1 MDLEGD
7 KGAKVKGGAE
17 DVLPG
22 SLLGLVG
29 VFVAVIQ
36 ARFDEP
42 SMPWRWSPSFTREE
56 TQDGTSDNPDPIY
69 VTSVYANEPQAR
81 NTFPRVVVSVPSAQL
96 QQVVVGNRA
105 AVRLPDRRQDFYAHD
120 YLTIAVRCYGREPGE
135 AATIADIV
143 RSHVAVCANQIREVM
158 KLHEIGLPAL
168 TEPQEAKDNEAEAP
182 GYVAVV
188 SFRVIN
194 EFKWSTKPIA
204 TLLQEISLAV
214 STGRVSVLEL
224 AMRGFTR

>member
-1 MDLEGD
+1 MDLEGEQ
-7 KGAKVKGGAE
+7 GAKLKGSAA

-42 SMPWRWSPSFTREE
+42 GMPWRWSPSYTREE
-56 TQDGTSDNPDPIY
+56 SQDATEDAPDPIL
-69 VTSVYANEPQAR
+69 VTSVFANEPEAR
-81 NTFPRVVVSVPSAQL
+81 SALPRVVVGVPNAQL

-105 AVRLPDRRQDFYAHD
+105 AARLNDRQQDFYAHD
-120 YLTIAVRCYGREPGE
+120 YVSVAIRCYGREPGE
-135 AATIADIV
+135 AATIADVV
-143 RSHVAVCANQIREVM
+143 RSHVAVCANQIREAM
-158 KLHEIGLPAL
+158 KIHEIGLPAL
-168 TEPQEAKDNEAEAP
+168 SEPQETRDNEAEVP
-182 GYVAVV
+182 YFVSIV

-194 EFKWSTKPIA
+194 EFKWRTRPIA
-204 TLLQEISLAV
+204 TLLQEIALAV
-214 STGRVSVLEL
+214 RSGQITVADL